1 MKINF
6 LGSFK
11 NDLAN
16 NDSFEKLRSSKL
28 PGMLVAENPQLFQEG
43 DSFCAAWGQ
52 FYDLE
57 KSCRDLQI
65 DPTDNP
71 AKMLVNAFKSGDY
84 KQANALYGEYTYV
97 YRDKDTVVVGRDL
110 TGAGLPV
117 YYSDSFFSD
126 SIDSFKQLSGTTPEI
141 DMDALQ
147 AFLHLGTPMH
157 PGTMFK
163 GIKQLGPGEYL
174 VYKSGNINTY
184 AILPYDHYSNIFGS
198 LKISEKE
205 ATEEIER
212 LHKAAIKRRIA
223 GKRNIALLMSGGYDS
238 GGNVAAL
245 RNIYDGKGTGYS
257 IGFKDDQWSE
267 LPLAKLLA
275 NTFDFDFHDY
285 QIDGSELDDLPLIMK
300 TLGIPFQENGLMVNY
315 TVMRRVSKD
324 SNDIILGGDG
334 NDQVYGTGMQQVALH
349 YFMTKYGMKPF
360 QKLVSAFT
368 RGSNSKLFS
377 RVNFHNNRIL
387 NSTSFT
393 SFGFD
398 SSAIKKLLL
407 KPAGKLQTDILKNHS
422 LKEKSF
428 DGLFKAHTY
437 FKDFIHDGNNLII
450 YKASNMARLFGQQL
464 SFPYMDKDSI
474 EFVFSLPRELRFS
487 GSVKEIAKGHGKSKF
502 LHKRYLEPKLPRE
515 ITHRKKQGGFAPL
528 PIFFKDENRRKTV
541 YQIIKK
547 SEFSKELFN
556 QKELNDFMNQY
567 EHICNAS
574 DVWFWH
580 QQSMAFKLFNLL
592 TLITWLEIHVNGN
605 QATSLNDLA

>member
-1 MKINF
+1 MKIIF
-6 LGSFK
+6 LGSFEI
-11 NDLAN
+11 ATA
-16 NDSFEKLRSSKL
+16 DSKKFEELKSSEF
-28 PGMLVAENPQLFQEG
+28 PGMLVNDVPQVFQEG
-43 DSFCAAWGQ
+43 DSYCMTWGQ

-57 KSCRDLQI
+57 KSCKDLQI
-65 DPTDNP
+65 EVTDNP
-71 AKMLVNAFKSGDY
+71 AKLLFKAF
-84 KQANALYGEYTYV
+84 ANGNYQSAAFLYGEFTYL
-97 YRDKDTVVVGRDL
+97 YRNSETLVIGRDL

-117 YYSDSFFSD
+117 FYSDKFFSD
-126 SIDSFKQLSGTTPEI
+126 SIDSFKKVSGSTPEI
-141 DMDALQ
+141 DINALQ
-147 AFLHLGTPMH
+147 DFLHLGTPIH
-157 PGTMFK
+157 PATLLK

-174 VYKSGNINTY
+174 VAKSNTVKPHS
-184 AILPYDHYSNIFGS
+184 ILPYEKYSNIFGS
-198 LKISEKE
+198 LKVSETE
-205 ATEEIER
+205 AAEELER
-212 LHKAAIKRRIA
+212 LHKAAINRRIA
-223 GKRNIALLMSGGYDS
+223 GKKNIALLMSGGYDS

-285 QIDGSELDDLPLIMK
+285 QIDGSELEDLPTIMS

-349 YFMTKYGMKPF
+349 YFMSKYGMKPF
-360 QKLVSAFT
+360 QNIISAFT
-368 RGSNSKLFS
+368 KGSNNKLLS

-407 KPAGKLQTDILKNHS
+407 NPGGKLHTNILKNHN

-437 FKDFIHDGNNLII
+437 FKDFMHDGNNLII

-487 GSVKEIAKGHGKSKF
+487 GTAKEIAKGQGKSKY
-502 LHKRYLEPKLPRE
+502 LHKKYLEPKLPRE

-528 PIFFKDENRRKTV
+528 PIFFKDESRRKSV
-541 YQIIKK
+541 YEIIKK
-547 SEFSKELFN
+547 SEFSKALFN
-556 QKELNDFMNQY
+556 QKTLNDFMNQY
-567 EHICNAS
+567 ELICNAR
-574 DVWFWH
+574 DAWFWH

-592 TLITWLEIHVNGN
+592 TLITWLEIHMNGK
-605 QATSLNDLA
+605 QARRLNDLA